1 MKILFLGDVVAKSG
15 RQAVSLRLKAL
26 QQSCGADFTIVN
38 GENAAH
44 GKGITTRIYRA
55 FKDDGVDVV
64 TLGNHAFSKHEI
76 LDHLNECTD
85 LVRPVNLEPAAG
97 GQGWLVR
104 SVKGVRVAVVNLLGQ
119 VYMDVATEDPV
130 VTMRRLMPELQRCA
144 DVIFIDLHAEATGEK
159 ELFFHLFADQVTA
172 VIGTHTHVQTAD
184 EQIFHGCAYITDA
197 GMCGSFD
204 SVLGRDTDE
213 LIRRKNGEAAKF
225 TPSQEPAMICG
236 VLIDVDDATQRAVKI
251 TRIQERP
258 A

>member
-15 RQAVSLRLKAL
+15 RQAVSHRLKAL

-55 FKDDGVDVV
+55 FKDDGVDVI

-76 LDHLNECTD
+76 LDHLDECSD
-85 LVRPVNLEPAAG
+85 MVRPVNLEPVSG

-104 SVKGVRVAVVNLLGQ
+104 NVKGIRIAVVNLLGQ
-119 VYMDVATEDPV
+119 VFMETATEDPV
-130 VTMRRLMPELQRCA
+130 VTMHRLLPELQRCA
-144 DVIFIDLHAEATGEK
+144 DVIIVDLHAEATGEK
-159 ELFFHLFADQVTA
+159 EMFCHMFADQVTA

-184 EQIFHGCAYITDA
+184 EQVYRGCAYLTDA
-197 GMCGSFD
+197 GMCGPFD
-204 SVLGRDTDE
+204 SILGRDTQE
-213 LIRRKNGEAAKF
+213 LIRRRQGEAVKF
-225 TPSQEPAMICG
+225 TPSEMPAMICG
-236 VLIDVDDATQRAVKI
+236 ALIEIDDVTHRAVNI